1 MRLVTAGTRT
11 LALLGHPVTHS
22 RSPALHN
29 GWLQALGIDAVYVAL
44 DCGTA
49 GSVDPAAVVR
59 AGLWGANVTIPLK
72 QRCTPD
78 RLEADAEATGAVNT
92 LYWDNHV
99 LVGANTD
106 VEGFRSSTEAAI
118 GPLAGR
124 RCLVLGAGGAARAV
138 VQALRSARADR
149 IEVANRTQRDL
160 GVPCHGLDGLD
171 PRPFDLVV
179 NTLPSAGRGWVATL
193 PLPQGAH
200 GAWVDLNYW
209 DTDPP
214 QAQAAAEA
222 GVAFV
227 NGHGMLEA
235 QARCAFRRWTGQD
248 PPDASGGDGR

>member
-1 MRLVTAGTRT
+1 MKPVTACTRT

-29 GWLQALGIDAVYVAL
+29 GWLQALGMDAVYVAL
-44 DCGTA
+44 DCGAA
-49 GSVDPAAVVR
+49 GSIDPAAIVR

-92 LYWDNHV
+92 LYWDGDA

-106 VEGFRSSTEAAI
+106 VEGFRTSTEAAI
-118 GPLAGR
+118 GSLAGR

-138 VQALRSARADR
+138 VRALRGANVDQAV
-149 IEVANRTQRDL
+149 VANRTHRDL
-160 GVPCHGLDGLD
+160 GVPCHRLDGLD

-179 NTLPSAGRGWVATL
+179 NTLPAAGRAWVATL
-193 PLPQGAH
+193 ALPLGAR
-200 GAWVDLNYW
+200 GAWIDLNYW
-209 DTDPP
+209 DADPP
-214 QAQAAAEA
+214 QARAAAEA

-227 NGHGMLEA
+227 DGHGMLEA